1 MFNRFTERARRVL
14 VLAQQEAL
22 KLGSHYIGTEHLL
35 LGLVNDADSVSSK
48 ALASLNVNL
57 NAIRSQVVEKISRE
71 SDEKAELNY
80 TPRAKKALELA
91 VDEAQQLGHNYV
103 GTEHILLGLLREG
116 EGIAAQVLNSLGIDN
131 IELIRQR
138 IVELLGGVAA
148 AGQAAPGK
156 SAMHPHV
163 SREAASMLDEFG
175 RDLNKMAE

>member
-57 NAIRSQVVEKISRE
+57 TAIRSQVVERIGRDTE
-71 SDEKAELNY
+71 DKAELNY

-91 VDEAQQLGHNYV
+91 VDEAQRLGHNYV

-116 EGIAAQVLNSLGIDN
+116 EGIAAQVLNSP
-131 IELIRQR
+131 
-138 IVELLGGVAA
+138 A
-148 AGQAAPGK
+148 K
-156 SAMHPHV
+156 SAPNYL
-163 SREAASMLDEFG
+163 AASFMSGTRFFNTRMSPLAAQSG
-175 RDLNKMAE
+175 IASVRSVT